1 MTDKVG
7 ASAFTITTPA
17 ATVALDQN
25 RTGEASFTVSNVS
38 GQAIRARVRIVPV
51 EGAPSTWFSVVGD
64 AERDFAAG
72 AAQQFTVRIDPA
84 LGAPPGAYTF
94 RADVV
99 GIEHPDDDFTEGPS
113 CTVTVPASTM
123 TLTAPR
129 GYLTTLLG
137 ALVGGLL
144 GELIVVVFVLTSSNE
159 TSSCSGFEC
168 VVGDTIGDVIALLL
182 ALIVGY
188 LLMAIGATIGS
199 GIALRIKRY
208 RGATLTATFLAV
220 LMLPWTI
227 LMLATIFQLLN
238 SVTLIAV
245 LAPVLLIA
253 APAVLARASVLLIR
267 THKL

>member
-1 MTDKVG
+1 MTDRVS

-38 GQAIRARVRIVPV
+38 GRAIRARLRIVPA

-84 LGAPPGAYTF
+84 LGAPPGAYSF
-94 RADVV
+94 RADAV
-99 GIEHPDDDFTEGPS
+99 GIEHPDDDFAEGPS

-123 TLTAPR
+123 SLSAPR

-227 LMLATIFQLLN
+227 LMLATVFQLLN
-238 SVTLIAV
+238 NVTLIAV